1 MGVKLT
7 SGRFSTID
15 ANENK
20 LIDVLDGTADGDG
33 VNYGQIK
40 NLNGNVYTLHEG
52 EDASNL
58 DTFQHYYLS
67 LDSGVTHVGTPV
79 PVGADEI
86 VAETIQRNA
95 ANQTLE
101 QWIAADPANNAGNF
115 VAVAANSLTY
125 ISLAR
130 DEGLLSNAI
139 ETKMEVATENGNNY
153 HYDLLRFVQ
162 LNGRLVLQT
171 DNLVDRLE
179 QIGGQYPSATSASN
193 TGFSQAFEVV
203 QGSVWY
209 FEDNLWL
216 YEGTTPLAIT
226 SDSTTFSNRPQSTV
240 STWVRL
246 HNINWNQ
253 NITYYQG
260 DVVTFSSRFYTVI
273 PTTIAGSSS
282 NANPANDTTQ
292 WRLINPGVPDGDA
305 TGEILVW
312 DNDDSQYR
320 AVRLLI
326 NGVNT
331 SGATEAENF
340 ILDGIIDNPATRATT
355 RAWQETFLL
364 RKVTVLPETTKAST
378 LAPGTPVAGDSLYLT
393 EAYTDSADSTV
404 YNRGSYTYTGVSGTD
419 GAWGAT
425 GGPLGA
431 FSVVG
436 TPVAGTTD
444 VLKYTNA
451 NTLTWSADDGED
463 LAAIQGEVDAVEL
476 EVDAIQAHETTIDHR
491 LDVLE
496 AEVANLEQTYDGEYT
511 WENNPTIDAL
521 LTDNR
526 VDSQGNN
533 PSQSDILSSEYNPD
547 SNVLRWWIAST
558 IEDATI
564 TEFIN
569 QGDAIG
575 FSDGIE
581 TPIPFVAIGNGA
593 NATNTAKYIDFKLQQ
608 EETYESILEGYADD
622 TEVIFETTLYFFN
635 TANDNFNQADHD
647 AGDHHRATPLTPG
660 QLADLT
666 ELEAVAS
673 DRILA
678 KDADGTI
685 VGDQRLSTEQYTVL
699 DNFEV
704 KTAVTTVTSTIPDED
719 TRIVLDSYDDGGG
732 SVDVGGWYWRQQEKN
747 PSPGDSEAPI
757 YNPTT
762 WADLADR
769 PDGGETDSNLW
780 RQLIAEA
787 ETVDIAKFNVIRA
800 GVGQVASTTVTID
813 DADLGDFFVAG
824 YDSATGEV
832 DVDNWAVF
840 RAVSNPNNVTN
851 NDVRFR
857 IHSVTSSAGVPP
869 DGAGA
874 ELVISHLSETAT
886 TTETVRTE
894 DPSFKEDLDI
904 IGNTSIGDENNTH
917 NLTVTGNT
925 TIGGDLTVTGT
936 VVGLEGETIQ
946 NWPATYTAD
955 FTVNQGD
962 YWEVKNRIYRRD
974 GANVLID
981 DTDSLTNNLPLDT
994 GAGSVWT
1001 NITSETVVANG
1012 PGLGLVTGDPVDGV
1026 TTYTV
1031 STDTILNRAE
1041 VSVPSIKDQI
1051 LRTGEVNSIVDF
1063 LGSAQANASDFVV
1076 NHDADENPID
1086 GAISFV
1092 NSINNGTL
1100 VWTEVNRL
1108 RVHSSDVDAATFFNT
1123 FTESGR
1129 NILITYRN
1137 PDNTI
1142 DTTNWALFRTT
1153 SAVTTITN
1161 GLQLSVSTVSLGE
1174 YGGSIQA
1181 EPATVYVRNG
1191 AFLPD
1196 NVLAY
1201 AEAVPG
1207 SAVNFNLLGQI
1218 VFDLEQT
1225 GITTITAPYDE
1236 TDPNRGQNTNT
1247 QIGTTGIPAAGLGN
1261 TATLN
1266 HQSPT
1271 TMAYLALQFNSVF
1284 DQVGGVTADNSAFLV
1299 NGVVGDFT
1307 YIQYTSTWN
1316 GESGIVFVD
1325 RVRTIAGPNAETEA
1339 DERVGATTTRRY
1351 VGTGTVT
1358 QFIFNPGTAVASMTV
1373 PQV

>member
-273 PTTIAGSSS
+273 PVTIAGSSS

-511 WENNPTIDAL
+511 WTNNPTIDAL

-526 VDSQGNN
+526 VDSQGTTPSTTNN
-533 PSQSDILSSEYNPD
+533 ILNSEYNPD

-558 IEDATI
+558 VEDATI

-569 QGDAIG
+569 AGDAIG

-685 VGDQRLSTEQYTVL
+685 VGDQRLNADQYTIL
-699 DNFEV
+699 DNLEV
-704 KTAVTTVTSTIPDED
+704 PMTAEVDVDSIIPDAD
-719 TRIVLDSYDDGGG
+719 TRIVLDTYETGGAPEDGE
-732 SVDVGGWYWRQQEKN
+732 WYWRQQNVN
-747 PSPGDSEAPI
+747 PGSGAAATI
-757 YNPTT
+757 FNPTT

-769 PDGGETDSNLW
+769 PDGGETDSTLW
-780 RQLIAEA
+780 RQLMCQAEA
-787 ETVDIAKFNVIRA
+787 VDAAKFNTIRT
-800 GVGQVASTTVTID
+800 GVGQFDAGTTTVD

-824 YDSATGEV
+824 YDNATGEV
-832 DVDNWAVF
+832 DLNNWAVI
-840 RAVSNPNNVTN
+840 RAISTPDNATN

-857 IHSVTSSAGVPP
+857 IHSITNSAGVPP
-869 DGAGA
+869 NGDAAGA
-874 ELVISHLSETAT
+874 ANQSLGIVISHVGETITTTAPPMRNGDPNFQENLRITGTAT
-886 TTETVRTE
+886 IE
-894 DPSFKEDLDI
+894 
-904 IGNTSIGDENNTH
+904 GNLN
-917 NLTVTGNT
+917 
-925 TIGGDLTVTGT
+925 VTGT
-936 VVGLEGETIQ
+936 ITGDLVGETVQ
-946 NWPATYTAD
+946 LWPDTLP
-955 FTVNQGD
+955 FTISEGQ
-962 YWEVKNRIYRRD
+962 YWETKGRIYRRTSP
-974 GANVLID
+974 D
-981 DTDSLTNNLPLDT
+981 DLPITDAAGITNNVPIDNNT
-994 GAGSVWT
+994 GWVAVTKESTVAAGVGIGT
-1001 NITSETVVANG
+1001 IAN
-1012 PGLGLVTGDPVDGV
+1012 TVDGV
-1026 TTYTV
+1026 TTTTV
-1031 STDTILNRAE
+1031 SADTILSRAE
-1041 VSVPSIKDQI
+1041 VTVPSIQDQV
-1051 LRTGEVNSIVDF
+1051 LRTGAVSSILTF
-1063 LGSAQANASDFVV
+1063 LGITTTAPTIGYQVGTTPTGNQIAFLDSG
-1076 NHDADENPID
+1076 
-1086 GAISFV
+1086 GAATTVWDDLATIV
-1092 NSINNGTL
+1092 IGNGTTSNAVL
-1100 VWTEVNRL
+1100 
-1108 RVHSSDVDAATFFNT
+1108 AGQATGAF
-1123 FTESGR
+1123 
-1129 NILITYRN
+1129 LALTYGATDN
-1137 PDNTI
+1137 PDLS
-1142 DTTNWALFRTT
+1142 NWALLSIQSTPSLNGT
-1153 SAVTTITN
+1153 IISIAVDTEN
-1161 GLQLSVSTVSLGE
+1161 ME
-1174 YGGSIQA
+1174 HGGTIQA
-1181 EPATVYVRNG
+1181 ETVRIGLRTG
-1191 AFLPD
+1191 AFRPERILDYVEEETP
-1196 NVLAY
+1196 NVY
-1201 AEAVPG
+1201 T
-1207 SAVNFNLLGQI
+1207 LGGEV

-1225 GITTITAPYDE
+1225 GIITETEVDE
-1236 TDPNRGQNTNT
+1236 DGNVIALGNTNT
-1247 QIGTTGIPAAGLGN
+1247 QFGVNGTGST
-1261 TATLN
+1261 TATVH
-1266 HQSPT
+1266 HQPVD
-1271 TMAYLALQFNSVF
+1271 TMAYLAIQFNSIFVAVRGQGTSPAIA
-1284 DQVGGVTADNSAFLV
+1284 DTTADV
-1299 NGVVGDFT
+1299 DDHT
-1307 YIQYTSTWN
+1307 YIEYLSTWN
-1316 GESGIVFVD
+1316 NATANVTFID
-1325 RVRTIAGPNAETEA
+1325 RINNDTGVTVTRRYSGPNAESFTYQPGQSPGMVVEPVNS
-1339 DERVGATTTRRY
+1339 D
-1351 VGTGTVT
+1351 TVS
-1358 QFIFNPGTAVASMTV
+1358 QI
-1373 PQV
+1373 